1 VNQRPHNG
9 AGFVDLHRD
18 PSAAAGRRV
27 VWDTKSILFSSCNE
41 DSCSELRAF
50 GNCANQDLLCVTA
63 GGGRALA
70 LLLAKPR
77 SIVAVDLNP
86 AQNALLELKIAAM
99 RQLDHDAYLRF
110 LGVRADDERLQ
121 TYRLCR
127 SALTSTA
134 RSFFDAHTDE
144 IAAGILYQGRLERF
158 LARVASAARFAQPL
172 GLRRLLDARDLDEQ
186 RAVVAKVDTP
196 FWRAIMK
203 TFVRRSVLRMF
214 SGDPGF
220 FRYLPDDMKLHDVL
234 YDCVFTN
241 LRSGLLRENQLLQL
255 VLFGR
260 YVWEETLPPYL
271 NAVSYDAVKSALATT
286 EVRIVTSTVNEALQ
300 THAAAGFGA
309 YSLSDISSYLDDA
322 AHHELFERILAT
334 ARLGARVCSRSIL
347 RHRPL
352 AREHAARLQRD
363 ADLERDL
370 AARDHACVHAF
381 VVGTVT

>member
-1 VNQRPHNG
+1 MHNG
-9 AGFVDLHRD
+9 AGLAE
-18 PSAAAGRRV
+18 PGRAVPAPANKRV
-27 VWDTKSILFSSCNE
+27 VWDTTSILFSSCNE
-41 DSCSELRAF
+41 DSNAELRAF
-50 GNCANQDLLCVTA
+50 GDCTNQDLFCVTG

-110 LGVRADDERLQ
+110 LGLRADGERLQ

-127 SALTSTA
+127 GALSPDA
-134 RSFFDAHTDE
+134 QRFFDARADA
-144 IAAGILYQGRLERF
+144 IAAGVLYRGGLERF
-158 LARVASAARFAQPL
+158 LARVAWAARLAQPL
-172 GLRRLLDARDLDEQ
+172 GLRRLIEARDLDEQ
-186 RAVVAKVDTP
+186 RAIVAKVDTP

-220 FRYLPDDMKLHDVL
+220 FRYLPDDMRLHHVL
-234 YDCVFTN
+234 YDCVLTN
-241 LRSGLLRENQLLQL
+241 LRTVLLRENPLLQL

-271 NAVSYDAVKSALATT
+271 NAATYDAVKSALATT
-286 EVRIVTSTVNEALQ
+286 ELRIVTSTVSEALR
-300 THAAAGFGA
+300 THAAASFDA

-322 AHHELFERILAT
+322 AHHELFEHVLGT
-334 ARLGARVCSRSIL
+334 ARSGARVCSRSIL

-352 AREHAARLQRD
+352 APEQAVRLQRD
-363 ADLERDL
+363 FALERDL

-381 VVGTVT
+381 LVGTVT